1 MYKVC
6 IDTGGT
12 FTDCVVLDGRG
23 RKKEFKAPSTPDD
36 FSVGVVNAINEA
48 AAGFSLSEKEF
59 LEQTELIM
67 HGTTAATN
75 ALVTKNVARTA
86 LLGSKGFRDVI
97 EIRRSLKIETRS
109 MYEAFIPPY
118 QPIVP
123 RYLRF
128 AVDEK
133 TKRSGEIVKGI
144 DEEEILKIVERLKRE
159 KIEAVAV
166 CFINSYANPE
176 NERAVAAIL
185 EKHLQEDV
193 FVTCSSEIL
202 PKIGEYERTSTCV
215 INACLGPVV
224 RKYLTRLEE
233 KLKASGFRGQL
244 LIMQANQYAQSVSA
258 VIRKPAYLLGSGPA
272 SAPAGAAYLGRFIGE
287 SNIITAD
294 MGGTTLDS
302 GLLHKGTVSLKSG
315 MWLDD
320 DRLGIKVV
328 EVSSIGAGGGSIA
341 WFDSLGLLRVG
352 PKSAGADPG
361 PVCYGRGGTEPT
373 VTDAAVILGYIPD
386 DYFWGGKLK
395 LDKRSAGEALKKIA
409 DKLDMTIEAAAQAVL
424 TTVSSNMADGITEI
438 TTRRGFD
445 VRDFSLLACGGG
457 GGLCGAFMAELLN
470 TKNVIIPEFAASFCA
485 WSMFCLDVGRDYLR
499 TYISKLDEADPKIIN
514 RLYQEMIEEALAEFK
529 VLNVSR
535 KDLTIVKSADVRY
548 AGQFHEIE
556 LNLSAGEVSRK
567 DLERLKM
574 DFHRKHDELFT
585 FSLPQVEIELR
596 NLRLIASVKSSPIDL
611 PKVEKTVRPANEAVK
626 RRRACFFQGE
636 WMDTPIYDGTLLGPG
651 SAIQGHAIVEEPTS
665 TLVIPPGFACSIDLY
680 GNYVLK
686 REVQP

>member
-1 MYKVC
+1 MFKVC

-12 FTDCVVLDGRG
+12 FTDCVVLDDQG
-23 RKKEFKAPSTPDD
+23 RKKEFKSPSTPAD
-36 FSVGVVNAINEA
+36 FSVGVVDAINEA
-48 AAGFSLSEKEF
+48 ASAFSLSTEQF
-59 LEQTELIM
+59 LEKTELIM

-86 LLGSKGFRDVI
+86 LIGTKGFRDVI

-118 QPIVP
+118 KPIVP

-128 AVDEK
+128 GVDEK
-133 TKRSGEIVKGI
+133 TKRSGEILRGV
-144 DEEEILKIVERLKRE
+144 DEDEILKIIEHLIRER
-159 KIEAVAV
+159 IEAVAI
-166 CFINSYANPE
+166 CLINSYANPE
-176 NERAVAAIL
+176 NEKAVAAIL
-185 EKHLQEDV
+185 EKHLDKDV

-258 VIRKPAYLLGSGPA
+258 VIRKPAYLMGSGPA
-272 SAPAGAAYLGRFIGE
+272 SAPTGAAYLGRYIGE
-287 SNIITAD
+287 DNIITAD

-302 GLLHKGTVSLKSG
+302 GLLYKGTVNLKSG

-361 PVCYGRGGTEPT
+361 PVSYGRGGTQPT
-373 VTDAAVILGYIPD
+373 VTDAAVVLGYIPD

-395 LDKRSAGEALKKIA
+395 LDKNSARGALKKIA
-409 DKLDMTIEAAAQAVL
+409 EKLDMTIEEAAQAVL

-438 TTRRGFD
+438 TTRRGYD

-470 TKNVIIPEFAASFCA
+470 TKNVIVPQFAASFCA

-499 TYISKLDEADPKIIN
+499 TYINKLDGADLRN
-514 RLYQEMIEEALAEFK
+514 MNNLYQEMIEEALAEFR
-529 VLNVSR
+529 VLNVER
-535 KDLTIVKSADVRY
+535 KDLTIVQSADVRY

-556 LNLSAGEVSRK
+556 LNLSSGEITQE
-567 DLERLKM
+567 DLERLKK
-574 DFHRKHDELFT
+574 DFHKKHDELFT
-585 FSLPQVEIELR
+585 FSLPQVRIELR
-596 NLRLIASVKSSPIDL
+596 NLRLIASVKSAPIDL
-611 PKVEKTVRPANEAVK
+611 PKIEKAARSAGDAVK
-626 RRRACFFQGE
+626 RRRPCFFKGKF
-636 WMDTPIYDGTLLGPG
+636 MDTPIYDGTLLGPG
-651 SAIQGHAIVEEPTS
+651 SSIQGHAVVEEPTS
-665 TLVIPPGFACSIDLY
+665 TIVIPPGFACNIDQY
-680 GNYVLK
+680 GNYILK
-686 REVQP
+686 GEVQP

>member
-1 MYKVC
+1 MFKVC

-12 FTDCVVLDGRG
+12 FTDCVVLDDKGA
-23 RKKEFKAPSTPDD
+23 KKEFKSPSTPAD
-36 FSVGVVNAINEA
+36 FSAGVINAINEA
-48 AAGFSLSEKEF
+48 ASAFSLTQEQF
-59 LEQTELIM
+59 LAQTELIM

-86 LLGSKGFRDVI
+86 LLGTRGFRDVI

-128 AVDEK
+128 VVDEK
-133 TKRSGEIVKGI
+133 TKRSGEIARAI
-144 DEEEILKIVERLKRE
+144 NEQEILTIVEQLKKE
-159 KIEAVAV
+159 KTEAVAV

-176 NERAVAAIL
+176 NEKAAAAIL
-185 EKHLQEDV
+185 EKNLDKDV

-202 PKIGEYERTSTCV
+202 PKIGEYERTSTCI

-224 RKYLTRLEE
+224 RKYLTNLES

-244 LIMQANQYAQSVSA
+244 LIMQSNQYAQSVSA
-258 VIRKPAYLLGSGPA
+258 VIRKPAYLVGSGPA
-272 SAPAGAAYLGRFIGE
+272 SAPAGAAYLGRYIGE

-302 GLLHKGTVSLKSG
+302 GLLSKGTVSLKSG

-373 VTDAAVILGYIPD
+373 VTDAAVVLGYIPD

-395 LDKRSAGEALKKIA
+395 LDKNAARQSVKKIA
-409 DKLDMTIEAAAQAVL
+409 DRLEMSVEEAAQAIF

-438 TTRRGFD
+438 TTRRGYD

-457 GGLCGAFMAELLN
+457 GGLCGASMAELLN
-470 TKNVIIPEFAASFCA
+470 TKNVMIPQFAASFCA

-499 TYISKLDEADPKIIN
+499 TYICNLDGADPKIIN

-535 KDLTIVKSADVRY
+535 KDLTVVKSADIRY

-556 LNLSAGEVSRK
+556 LTLSSGEITQEDMGRVK
-567 DLERLKM
+567 T
-574 DFHRKHDELFT
+574 DFHKKHEELFT
-585 FSLPQVEIELR
+585 FSLPQVPIELR
-596 NLRLIASVKSSPIDL
+596 NLRLIASVKSDPIDL
-611 PKVEKTVRPANEAVK
+611 PKIEKAVNKGGTPLK
-626 RRRACFFQGE
+626 RRRPCFFKGKF
-636 WMDTPIYDGTLLGPG
+636 MDTPVYDGTLLSPG
-651 SAIQGHAIVEEPTS
+651 TIIQGHAIVEEPTS
-665 TLVIPPGFACSIDLY
+665 TIVIPPNFTCTIDPY
-680 GNYVLK
+680 GNTVLK
-686 REVQP
+686 REVHA

>member
-12 FTDCVVLDGRG
+12 FTDCVVLDEQGN
-23 RKKEFKAPSTPDD
+23 KQEFKSPSTPGD
-36 FSVGVVNAINEA
+36 FSDGVINSIREA
-48 AAGFSLSEKEF
+48 ASALSISEGDF
-59 LEQTELIM
+59 LKQTELII

-86 LLGSKGFRDVI
+86 LICTKGFRDVI

-118 QPIVP
+118 EPIVP

-128 AVDEK
+128 GVDEK
-133 TKRSGEIVKGI
+133 TKRTGERTKGI
-144 DEEEILKIVERLKRE
+144 DETEILALVDRLKAE
-159 KIEAVAV
+159 KIQAVAV

-176 NERAVAAIL
+176 NEKAVAAIL
-185 EKHLQEDV
+185 ENHLDGV

-224 RKYLTRLEE
+224 HRYLTRLETR
-233 KLKASGFRGQL
+233 LKETGFGGQL

-258 VIRKPAYLLGSGPA
+258 VIRKPAYLMGSGPA
-272 SAPAGAAYLGRFIGE
+272 SAPAGAAYLGKYIGE
-287 SNIITAD
+287 NNIITAD

-302 GLLHKGTVSLKSG
+302 GLLYKGTVSLKSG
-315 MWLDD
+315 MWLED

-341 WFDSLGLLRVG
+341 WFDSLGLIRVG

-395 LDKRSAGEALKKIA
+395 LDKEGARQSLRKIA
-409 DKLDMTIEAAAQAVL
+409 DKLHMGIEETAEAMF
-424 TTVSSNMADGITEI
+424 TTVSSGMADGITEI
-438 TTRRGFD
+438 TTRRGYD
-445 VRDFSLLACGGG
+445 IRDFSLLACGGG
-457 GGLCGAFMAELLN
+457 GALCGAFMGDLLN
-470 TKNVIIPEFAASFCA
+470 TKNVIIPQFAASFCA

-499 TYISKLDEADPKIIN
+499 TCIGSLDNADPAAIN
-514 RLYQEMIEEALAEFK
+514 KLYQEMIDEALSEFK

-535 KDLTIVKSADVRY
+535 DDLTIVKSADVRY
-548 AGQFHEIE
+548 VGQFHEIE
-556 LNLSAGEVSRK
+556 LNFPSDEITSAH
-567 DLERLKM
+567 LEIIKKE
-574 DFHRKHDELFT
+574 FHKKHNNLFT
-585 FSLPQVEIELR
+585 FSLPNVQIELR
-596 NLRLIASVKSSPIDL
+596 NLRLIASIKSNPIDL
-611 PKVEKTVRPANEAVK
+611 PKLEKPADQGGELIK
-626 RRRACFFQGE
+626 RRRPCFFKGAFME
-636 WMDTPIYDGTLLGPG
+636 TPIYDGPKLGPG
-651 SAIQGHAIVEEPTS
+651 ISIQGHAIVEEPT
-665 TLVIPPGFACSIDLY
+665 TTVVIPPGFSCTVDPY
-680 GNYVLK
+680 GNYILK
-686 REVQP
+686 KEV

>member
-1 MYKVC
+1 MFKVC

-12 FTDCVVLDGRG
+12 FTDCVVLDDKG
-23 RKKEFKAPSTPDD
+23 RKKEFKSPSTPAD
-36 FSVGVVNAINEA
+36 FSAGVINAINEA
-48 AAGFSLSEKEF
+48 ASAFSLSEEQF
-59 LEQTELIM
+59 LAQTELIM

-86 LLGSKGFRDVI
+86 LLGTQGFRDVI

-118 QPIVP
+118 KPIVP

-144 DEEEILKIVERLKRE
+144 DEQEIFKIVDRLKRE
-159 KIEAVAV
+159 KIEAVAI
-166 CFINSYANPE
+166 CFINSYTNPE
-176 NERAVAAIL
+176 NEKAAAAIL
-185 EKHLQEDV
+185 EKHLEKEV

-224 RKYLTRLEE
+224 RKYLTNLES

-244 LIMQANQYAQSVSA
+244 LIMQSNQYAQSVSA
-258 VIRKPAYLLGSGPA
+258 VIRKPAYLVGSGPA
-272 SAPAGAAYLGRFIGE
+272 SAPAGAAYLGRYIGE

-302 GLLHKGTVSLKSG
+302 GLLSNGTVSLKSG

-373 VTDAAVILGYIPD
+373 VTDAAVVLGYIPD

-395 LDKRSAGEALKKIA
+395 LDKNAARQALKKIA
-409 DKLDMTIEAAAQAVL
+409 EKLEMSIEEAAQAVF

-438 TTRRGFD
+438 TTRRGYD

-470 TKNVIIPEFAASFCA
+470 TKNVIIPQFAASFCA

-499 TYISKLDEADPKIIN
+499 TYINNLDEADPKIIN
-514 RLYQEMIEEALAEFK
+514 RLYQEMIDEALMEFK

-535 KDLTIVKSADVRY
+535 EDLTIVKSADVRY

-556 LNLSAGEVSRK
+556 LKLSADAITKE
-567 DLERLKM
+567 DLEGLKM
-574 DFHRKHDELFT
+574 DFHKKHEELFT
-585 FSLPQVEIELR
+585 FSLPQVQIELR
-596 NLRLIASVKSSPIDL
+596 NLRLIASVKSDPIDL
-611 PKVEKTVRPANEAVK
+611 PVVEKTASKTGVPLK
-626 RRRACFFQGE
+626 RRRPCFFKGKF
-636 WMDTPIYDGTLLGPG
+636 MDTPIYDGTLLGPG
-651 SAIQGHAIVEEPTS
+651 SSIQGHAIVEEPTS
-665 TLVIPPGFACSIDLY
+665 TIVIPPGFTCTIDAY
-680 GNYVLK
+680 GNTLLK
-686 REVQP
+686 REVQS

>member
-1 MYKVC
+1 MFKVC

-12 FTDCVVLDGRG
+12 FTDCVVLDDKG
-23 RKKEFKAPSTPDD
+23 RKKEFKSPSTPAD
-36 FSVGVVNAINEA
+36 FSIGVVDAINEA
-48 AAGFSLSEKEF
+48 ASAFSLSKEQF
-59 LEQTELIM
+59 LAQTELIM
-67 HGTTAATN
+67 HGTTVATN
-75 ALVTKNVARTA
+75 ALVNKNVAHTA
-86 LLGSKGFRDVI
+86 LIGTKGFRDII

-118 QPIVP
+118 KPIVP

-128 AVDEK
+128 GVDET

-144 DEEEILKIVERLKRE
+144 DEEEILKIIEHLKRE
-159 KIEAVAV
+159 KIEAVAI

-176 NERAVAAIL
+176 NEKAVAAIL
-185 EKHLQEDV
+185 EKHLEEDV

-202 PKIGEYERTSTCV
+202 PKIGEYERTSTCI

-224 RKYLTRLEE
+224 RKYLTRLES
-233 KLKASGFRGQL
+233 KLKTSGFRGQL
-244 LIMQANQYAQSVSA
+244 LIMQSNQYAQSVSA
-258 VIRKPAYLLGSGPA
+258 VIRKPVYLMGSGPA
-272 SAPAGAAYLGRFIGE
+272 SAPAGAAYLGKYIGE

-302 GLLHKGTVSLKSG
+302 GLLFKGTVSLKSG

-361 PVCYGRGGTEPT
+361 PACYGRGGTEPT

-386 DYFWGGKLK
+386 NYFWGGKLK
-395 LDKRSAGEALKKIA
+395 LDKKSAGEALKKIA
-409 DKLDMTIEAAAQAVL
+409 DKLDMSIEEAAQAVL

-438 TTRRGFD
+438 TTRRGYD
-445 VRDFSLLACGGG
+445 VRDFNLLACGGG

-499 TYISKLDEADPKIIN
+499 TYISNLDEANPKIIN
-514 RLYQEMIEEALAEFK
+514 NLYQEMIDEALAEFK

-535 KDLTIVKSADVRY
+535 EDLTIVKSADVRY

-556 LNLSAGEVSRK
+556 LTLSSGEITK
-567 DLERLKM
+567 EDLESLEK
-574 DFHRKHDELFT
+574 DFHKKHEELFT
-585 FSLPQVEIELR
+585 FSLPKVQIELR
-596 NLRLIASVKSSPIDL
+596 NLRLIASVKSDPIDL
-611 PKVEKTVRPANEAVK
+611 PKIEKAVNKAGDSVK
-626 RRRACFFQGE
+626 RRRQCFFKGKF
-636 WMDTPIYDGTLLGPG
+636 MDTPIYDGTLLGAG
-651 SAIQGHAIVEEPTS
+651 NSIQGHAIVEEPTS
-665 TLVIPPGFACSIDLY
+665 TIVIPPGFACNIDQY
-680 GNYVLK
+680 GNYLLK
-686 REVQP
+686 REVQL